1 MSIIAIVNAD
11 TTMRLEKVKAYLGG
25 NSCIITAEY
34 LPNGSPKLSAVE
46 DAENNGK
53 GHLLVSKTNLNSLI

>member
-25 NSCIITAEY
+25 NSCIIKAEY
-34 LPNGSPKLSAVE
+34 LPNGSPKLSAVKE
-46 DAENNGK
+46 C
-53 GHLLVSKTNLNSLI
+53 